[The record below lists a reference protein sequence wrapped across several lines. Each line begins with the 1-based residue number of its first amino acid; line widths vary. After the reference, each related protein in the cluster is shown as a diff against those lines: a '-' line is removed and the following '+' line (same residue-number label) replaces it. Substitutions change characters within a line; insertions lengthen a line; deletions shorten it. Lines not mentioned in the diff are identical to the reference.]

1 MSAFADKVVVITGAA
16 RGLGAALAKQ
26 ARSEG
31 AKLALC
37 DINPELAA
45 AWASDP
51 EVHTSQVDV
60 SDCVAVERWAGEVE
74 ERFGRCDVLINNAG
88 LTVVASFEDHRIE
101 DWERV
106 LGVNLWGTIYCIRFF
121 LPMLQASK
129 GHITNI
135 SSIFGVV
142 AAPGQSA
149 YCTSKFAVRG
159 LSESLWEELQN
170 DDISLTVVH
179 PGGIATGIIEHATMR
194 NRLWADHVT
203 KYIKPRFQ
211 RDAMSPEAAAGRIL
225 AATARG
231 KRRLVLGREGYLF
244 DWLKRLMPVRGN
256 DWAFKSIRRVMRLNE
271 LEDQDG
277 KLLIEARGESE

>member
-1 MSAFADKVVVITGAA
+1 MSFFTDKVVAISGAA
-16 RGLGAALAKQ
+16 HGLGAALAKAALSQ
-26 ARSEG
+26 G

-45 AWASDP
+45 HWEGNPD
-51 EVHTSQVDV
+51 VHTSQVDV
-60 SDCVAVERWAGEVE
+60 SDRQAVERWVQEVQQ
-74 ERFGRCDVLINNAG
+74 RFGGCDVLINNAG

-106 LGVNLWGTIYCIRFF
+106 LGVNLWGTIYCTRFF

-159 LSESLWEELQN
+159 FSESLWEELKY
-170 DDISLTVVH
+170 DEISLTVVH
-179 PGGIATGIIEHATMR
+179 PGGIATGIVAHATTR
-194 NRLWADHVT
+194 NRMWADHVT
-203 KYIKPRFQ
+203 KHIKPRFQ
-211 RDAMSPEAAAGRIL
+211 RDAMSPEAAAARIL

-277 KLLIEARGESE
+277 KLLLEARGESE